1 MISRRHALALAA
13 AISLAACNQQKAPP
27 KVLTFSIVSTENAQT
42 QQAEWAPFLADMSK
56 ATGYQVK
63 PSFGSN
69 YAAAIEAMRFKQ
81 SDMGWFTNQS
91 GLEAVRRA
99 GGEVFARTSKPSGP
113 DGYQSVIIAGKG
125 KGITLDR
132 LLACGQRYTFGMGD
146 AKSTSGTLAPK
157 TYLFAPRNIDPAT
170 CFKTVRSAS
179 HETNLFAVGSGVLD
193 ASTNNT
199 NSMLRLAAQGTPEA
213 KRTLANIEVIWK
225 SPTIPEDPMIWRAD
239 LDKNEKSKIRAFMLG
254 YGTGDDAEAKRER
267 AVLAK
272 LGMGPFKP
280 ANASHLIPVREMEA
294 TEMLVAARAKGDQPG
309 VAAAQAKLAQ
319 IQAEKAKLHLK

>member
-1 MISRRHALALAA
+1 MISRRLALALAA
-13 AISLAACNQQKAPP
+13 AASLAACNQAKAPP
-27 KVLTFSIVSTENAQT
+27 KTLVFSIVSTESAQT

-56 ATGYQVK
+56 ATGYDVK

-125 KGITLDR
+125 KGITLDK
-132 LLACGQRYTFGMGD
+132 LLACGQRYSFGMGD

-199 NSMLRLAAQGTPEA
+199 NSMLRLAALNTPEA

-239 LDKNEKSKIRAFMLG
+239 LDRNEKSKIKAFMLG
-254 YGTGDDAEAKRER
+254 YGVGDDAEAKRER
-267 AVLAK
+267 AVLAR

-280 ANASHLIPVREMEA
+280 ADNSHLIPVREMEA
-294 TEMLVAARAKGDQPG
+294 TEQLTAAKAKGDQAG
-309 VAAAQAKLAQ
+309 AAAAQATLAA
-319 IQAEKAKLHLK
+319 IQAEKAKKH